1 MLYFLQGKRTRYL
14 LEHHFLKLPIII
26 RHFFEFFGYLRPRK
40 EFESRIN
47 HVNRS
52 ANKMLGQEIKCNFTN
67 LVYFLFCHKKRKHCD
82 KIFFHLKNLIISI
95 I

>member
-1 MLYFLQGKRTRYL
+1 MLFFLQEKRTRYL

-52 ANKMLGQEIKCNFTN
+52 ADKMLGQEIKCNFTN
-67 LVYFLFCHKKRKHCD
+67 LVYFLFVTKKGSTVIKFSF
-82 KIFFHLKNLIISI
+82 I
-95 I
+95 